1 MREVWASG
9 SPDARHG
16 VDVTD
21 TFERGVASLQ
31 AHDAYL
37 AGLEGHP
44 DVAEFL
50 AEWARL
56 AGDRLRCTYA
66 ASFEV
71 YPIRL
76 L

>member
-1 MREVWASG
+1 MGGRIARGQARRSTPPTPSTSG
-9 SPDARHG
+9 I
-16 VDVTD
+16 
-21 TFERGVASLQ
+21 ASLQ
-31 AHDAYL
+31 AHEAYL

-56 AGDRLRCTYA
+56 AGDRLGCTYA

-71 YPIRL
+71 YSIRL